1 MEYQVYVFYYYT
13 FDLFVFIVLV
23 GGAFHNG
30 NLFVF
35 VCFISITITKYI
47 KIYKTAKN
55 HVKKYKIIKAVIKN
69 IKSNKIRKKSLC
81 VIYSILACIVTCR
94 LLTH

>member
-1 MEYQVYVFYYYT
+1 M
-13 FDLFVFIVLV
+13 V

-69 IKSNKIRKKSLC
+69 IKSNKIRKKKFMRYLFNFSMHS
-81 VIYSILACIVTCR
+81 YM
-94 LLTH
+94 